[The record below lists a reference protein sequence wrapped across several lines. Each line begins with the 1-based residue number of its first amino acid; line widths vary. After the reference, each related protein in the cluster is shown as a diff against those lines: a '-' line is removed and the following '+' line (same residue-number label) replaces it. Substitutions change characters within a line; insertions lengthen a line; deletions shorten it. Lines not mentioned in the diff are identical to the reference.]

1 MNKNISEREAKKRAI
16 REREVRLLSE
26 GKVSAIELMEKNF
39 CMSGIN
45 LSDFRKPDGS
55 FDLF

>member
-1 MNKNISEREAKKRAI
+1 MKKLSEREAKKRAI

-26 GKVSAIELMEKNF
+26 GKVSAIQLMEKNF